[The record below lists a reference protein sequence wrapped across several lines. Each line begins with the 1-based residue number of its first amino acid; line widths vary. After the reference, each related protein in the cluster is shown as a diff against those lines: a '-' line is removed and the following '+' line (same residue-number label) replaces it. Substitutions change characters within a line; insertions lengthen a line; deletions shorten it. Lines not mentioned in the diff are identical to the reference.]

1 MSKIDDF
8 SETVHNSLN
17 INLTATPTIKL
28 ELEKEEPNQKQKKMI
43 FEVFHKKEI
52 IYINQ
57 DSSSKNEDNKN
68 ILIQYK
74 CVYCSNLYNNMNRFE
89 AHMKMHVS

>member
-8 SETVHNSLN
+8 SETVHNNLN
-17 INLTATPTIKL
+17 INSTSSPTIKL
-28 ELEKEEPNQKQKKMI
+28 ELEKEKLNQKPKKKI

-57 DSSSKNEDNKN
+57 DSSDKNKDNKN
-68 ILIQYK
+68 LLIQYK
-74 CVYCSNLYNNMNRFE
+74 CIYCGNIYNNMNRFE